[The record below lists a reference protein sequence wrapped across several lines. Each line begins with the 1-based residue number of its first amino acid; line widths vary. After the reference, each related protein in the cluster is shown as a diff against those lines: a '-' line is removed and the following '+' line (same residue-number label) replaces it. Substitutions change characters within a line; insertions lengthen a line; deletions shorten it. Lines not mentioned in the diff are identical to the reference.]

1 MTYMNSTFHSSG
13 TASGNV
19 EMMNRWKPI
28 MQQRAG
34 ERESRS
40 VGGEQQHQR
49 HHELDERAADVRQP
63 TGRPCDGRRS
73 SGKLR

>member
-1 MTYMNSTFHSSG
+1 MNSTFHSSG

-28 MQQRAG
+28 ITATAATVTAWLC
-34 ERESRS
+34 ENSRTS
-40 VGGEQQHQR
+40 GVTISTNVPPMCAR
-49 HHELDERAADVRQP
+49 P
-63 TGRPCDGRRS
+63 TARSDGRRS

>member
-28 MQQRAG
+28 MSTTATSGDGVVVR
-34 ERESRS
+34 
-40 VGGEQQHQR
+40 EQQHQR
-49 HHELDERAADVRQP
+49 RDDLDERAADVREHD
-63 TGRPCDGRRS
+63 RAARDGRRS
-73 SGKLR
+73 LGKSR